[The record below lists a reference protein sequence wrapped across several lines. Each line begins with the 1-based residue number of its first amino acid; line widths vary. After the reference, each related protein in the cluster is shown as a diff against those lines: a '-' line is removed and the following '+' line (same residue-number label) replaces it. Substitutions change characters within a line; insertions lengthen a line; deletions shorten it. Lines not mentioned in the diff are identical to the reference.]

1 MFRGKVDGVIQSRF
15 ASRIDVIERVDQIAN
30 TAGEILFEV
39 RRVVEVHDEGF
50 VIGIALTHKRK
61 RRAVHALALIAH
73 AAAVVDDQAEAQRNI
88 FVLERLDRLQN
99 FVFENLKILFR
110 QPVNRTAF
118 PVEHGNGQLYFERF
132 DTQRVAFIALVFLRL
147 TPFLSEY
154 DKRK

>member
-15 ASRIDVIERVDQIAN
+15 TSRIDVIERVDQIAD

-39 RRVVEVHDEGF
+39 RRVVEVHDERF

-73 AAAVVDDQAEAQRNI
+73 AAAVVDDQPEAQRNI
-88 FVLERLDRLQN
+88 FVLERLDRLRN

-118 PVEHGNGQLYFERF
+118 PVEYGNGQLYFERF
-132 DTQRVAFIALVFLRL
+132 DAQRVAFVALVFLRL
-147 TPFLSEY
+147 SPFLSEY